1 MARCHCPWMKD
12 ACKLGVCMGHLAWAI
27 ALLHFFFLFFFWC
40 SVLFSSAHLLCW
52 WGFPM
57 AEVALFS
64 ASSAQGPLA
73 GLQSWLSRET
83 THHYPQNWVARQKI
97 FFLSLLVIIILSIQ
111 LTAKTKPKS
120 NKQNPPNSKS
130 Y

>member
-12 ACKLGVCMGHLAWAI
+12 ACKLGVCTGHLAWAI
-27 ALLHFFFLFFFWC
+27 ALLHVFFLFFFL
-40 SVLFSSAHLLCW
+40 VLCAVSSAHLFCW

-57 AEVALFS
+57 ARVALFS

-83 THHYPQNWVARQKI
+83 MHRYPQNWVARQKM
-97 FFLSLLVIIILSIQ
+97 FFSLLISDYNSFIQ
-111 LTAKTKPKS
+111 LTAKTKPKP